1 MNPSPRLDRRDWVQL
16 LIWWL
21 LGCGLSFSVL
31 VLLLQTILEPLLQAE
46 SSLRISR
53 SVLLVEQVLRQL
65 PPERMPPGVVL
76 TSSSTPPEGPGHG
89 LTGFDRDLQQKL
101 IKRYG
106 LRRQLQ
112 RDRAPLLDP
121 WGGYWIR
128 LQVPGRIPSLWLYQP
143 ERLSS
148 SSVWFLPLLR
158 TGAVFLGVLIGTVG
172 FLRWQVERPF
182 SRVLRAL
189 PDTAQA
195 PLPLLPERGI
205 APLRL
210 LALRVN
216 RLLER
221 INDADAAR
229 HALLQGLA
237 HDLAGPQTR
246 ALLQVE
252 ALERKAAPEA
262 LAATQAIAA
271 DLQQL
276 SRITG
281 ELTLLAE
288 RDRPPR
294 RQLDF
299 ALDDFCQRLAA
310 SYPGGVVEVVMRRQL
325 IRIDPL
331 ALERALR
338 NLIDNAVEHGRPP
351 VRLSAWIERDLLNLV
366 VDDHGAGLLT
376 PTRRTMAGP
385 SLASDRERSRHRGL
399 GLEIVEG
406 FCRENGGRLH
416 LETSP
421 AGGLRARIELRPTA
435 TNPLLL

>member
-1 MNPSPRLDRRDWVQL
+1 MNPSPRLGRKDWAQL
-16 LIWWL
+16 LLWWL

-31 VLLLQTILEPLLQAE
+31 TLLLQTMLEPRLQAE

-53 SVLLVEQVLRQL
+53 NVLLVEQVLRQL
-65 PPERMPPGVVL
+65 SPQQMPPGVIL
-76 TSSSTPPEGPGHG
+76 RPSSTPPEGPGDG
-89 LTGFDRDLQQKL
+89 LSGFDRRVQQTL
-101 IKRYG
+101 IRRYG
-106 LRRQLQ
+106 LRRDLQ
-112 RDRAPLLDP
+112 RDRPPLLDP

-128 LQVPGRIPSLWLYQP
+128 LQTLGQIPPLWLYQP

-148 SSVWFLPLLR
+148 SSAWFLPLLR
-158 TGAVFLGVLIGTVG
+158 TGTVFVGVLLGTMG
-172 FLRWQVERPF
+172 FLRWQIERPF
-182 SRVLRAL
+182 SRVVGAL
-189 PDTAQA
+189 PDAAQP

-210 LALRVN
+210 MTLRVN

-221 INDADAAR
+221 INDADASR
-229 HALLQGLA
+229 HALLRGLA

-246 ALLQVE
+246 VVLQ
-252 ALERKAAPEA
+252 LESLQRKVGPEA
-262 LAATQAIAA
+262 VAATQAIAA

-276 SRITG
+276 GRIT
-281 ELTLLAE
+281 EQLTLLAE

-294 RQLDF
+294 RQLDL
-299 ALDDFCQRLAA
+299 ALDDFCRRLAA

-325 IRIDPL
+325 IRIDPVG
-331 ALERALR
+331 LERALR
-338 NLIDNAVEHGRPP
+338 NLIDNAIEHGRPP
-351 VRLSAWIERDLLNLV
+351 VRLSAWIERGLLHLV

-385 SLASDRERSRHRGL
+385 PPAADRERSRHRGL
-399 GLEIVEG
+399 GLEIVEA

-416 LETSP
+416 LETSSP
-421 AGGLRARIELRPTA
+421 GGLRARIELRPTA